1 MRLVMLLA
9 ISFLLMSCA
18 RWPSQPDGAD
28 VGTYPM
34 VESRWD
40 AASKKRLGSAQD
52 EAEIRRVLHDAHPE
66 MSVTELRWLS
76 PTEAMA
82 YTESGKNGPPGW
94 MGYASY
100 YCAFQKKKGQWRFIA
115 YYLYMVS

>member
-1 MRLVMLLA
+1 
-9 ISFLLMSCA
+9 
-18 RWPSQPDGAD
+18 
-28 VGTYPM
+28 M